1 MFSIRRAEPDEYV
14 AVGELTVQAY
24 LTNGGMSAD
33 DPYYE
38 VLRDA
43 AARDAGAE
51 LWVAADADGTL
62 LGTVTW
68 CPVGSPYRELGG
80 AGEGE
85 FRSLAVAPEA
95 RGRGVGEALV
105 RHCLSLAEAAGDSG
119 VVISTAEWMPAA
131 HRLYRRLG
139 FVAAPERDWSPRPE
153 IPLHAFVRPLR
164 AAHGD
169 RPA

>member
-1 MFSIRRAEPDEYV
+1 MFSVRRAEASEYA

-24 LTNGGMSAD
+24 LADGGLPAG

-38 VLRDA
+38 LLRDA
-43 AARDAGAE
+43 AGRDTDAE

-68 CPVGSPYRELGG
+68 CPAGSGYRELGG

-105 RHCLSLAEAAGDSG
+105 RHCLS
-119 VVISTAEWMPAA
+119 
-131 HRLYRRLG
+131 
-139 FVAAPERDWSPRPE
+139 
-153 IPLHAFVRPLR
+153 
-164 AAHGD
+164 
-169 RPA
+169 